1 MRLLLDE
8 CVPLRLK
15 QDLPGHDVYTV
26 REKGWSSKR
35 NGELLRLMR
44 AEGFQCLLTVDQ
56 NLEFQQN
63 LRESGVSV
71 ILIAARSNRLRDL
84 KPAVPRVLDAL
95 SKIIPGE
102 ILRVSA

>member
-95 SKIIPGE
+95 SKIAPGE
-102 ILRVSA
+102 ILRVST

>member
-84 KPAVPRVLDAL
+84 KPAVP
-95 SKIIPGE
+95 
-102 ILRVSA
+102 VSYTHLTLPKNREV

>member
-44 AEGFQCLLTVDQ
+44 AEGFRCLLTVDQ

-95 SKIIPGE
+95 SKIAPGE

>member
-15 QDLPGHDVYTV
+15 QDLLGHDVYTV

-95 SKIIPGE
+95 SKIAPGE
-102 ILRVSA
+102 ILRVST